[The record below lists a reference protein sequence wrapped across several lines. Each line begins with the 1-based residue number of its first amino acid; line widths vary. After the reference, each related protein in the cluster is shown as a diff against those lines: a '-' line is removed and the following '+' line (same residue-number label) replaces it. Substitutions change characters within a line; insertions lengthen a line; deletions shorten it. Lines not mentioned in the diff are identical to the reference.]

1 MKQVRVEQ
9 PFILYAKCR
18 VDYDGRAKSTLE
30 AGNHLIIHKNDGTLL
45 IHGGALCTPLNYQPP
60 GAILY
65 KQGNQLIS
73 KRKDETIII
82 TVEETLSYDELCDW
96 SSKKIEI
103 HKTERELRDFIAD
116 NLETILGVKFL
127 EVYTEFQTPV
137 GNVDILGIDEF
148 EVYHVIEVKRGS
160 ASLASCSQLERYSNY
175 FIEIMKTVKDYL
187 ACPKISANALKYA
200 ADMRQT
206 WVQID
211 HDAVQGQ
218 SLSGNS
224 LSSHI

>member
-1 MKQVRVEQ
+1 MPSCVCTVMEQVRVEQ
-9 PFILYAKCR
+9 SFIFYAKCR

-82 TVEETLSYDELCDW
+82 TVEKSLSYEELCSW
-96 SSKKIEI
+96 STKKIEI
-103 HKTERELRDFIAD
+103 HQTEKELRDYIAG
-116 NLETILGVKFL
+116 NIKGVLGFEPV
-127 EVYTEFQTPV
+127 EVHVEFATPV
-137 GNVDILGIDEF
+137 GNVDVLAIDEWGT
-148 EVYHVIEVKRGS
+148 YHVIEVKRGS

-175 FIEIMKTVKDYL
+175 FIEIMKNVNDYL
-187 ACPKISANALKYA
+187 ASPKISENALRYA
-200 ADMRQT
+200 TEMRQN

-211 HDAVQGQ
+211 HDVVH
-218 SLSGNS
+218 S
-224 LSSHI
+224 